1 MSLHNLTFITFTLLL
16 VANVY
21 CSADKNESLIDS
33 QNVTSSEVSAT
44 LLEHIN
50 NSGKLKFSIS
60 LLEVLLIL
68 YFSKKSEKTT
78 TTPSTTSQ
86 ATIINQTTTLNV
98 AAEKSR

>member
-21 CSADKNESLIDS
+21 CSADKNETLIDS

-50 NSGKLKFSIS
+50 NSGKFFLPLLKFSIS

-68 YFSKKSEKTT
+68 YFSKK
-78 TTPSTTSQ
+78 
-86 ATIINQTTTLNV
+86 
-98 AAEKSR
+98 